1 MFSVRGVLC
10 APLLFDAR
18 FVGAVLRLRDAFA
31 LFEVVFVARDAA
43 FAARPRTLL
52 PRPDLDAL
60 AGDLGA
66 VVFAGALLRDAAVL
80 DTVFLAAA
88 GFSFLEPGL
97 FFAAG
102 RPRALI
108 PRPDLETL
116 VFGDLAINDSFG
128 TGISSEA
135 NIAIVGRRREVV
147 LQGGAQRGRGL
158 RGLRWPRRDPKRRRQ
173 AAFEPAS
180 TERPA
185 RGGGS
190 DATLSARD
198 GLPVR
203 PSWAYLIARAPGL
216 LVVPLQLRRA
226 IHRFRDNREGCKI
239 KLTSQT
245 MTVSRYVG

>member
-1 MFSVRGVLC
+1 MVIAVAARAALFAMSAVAATISPPAWIAPATTSVPRATESVTGLVTAGARFVFSVRGVLC
-10 APLLFDAR
+10 APFLFDAR

-80 DTVFLAAA
+80 DAVFLAAA
-88 GFSFLEPGL
+88 GFSLLESGL

-128 TGISSEA
+128 AGY
-135 NIAIVGRRREVV
+135 
-147 LQGGAQRGRGL
+147 LQRS
-158 RGLRWPRRDPKRRRQ
+158 KH
-173 AAFEPAS
+173 S
-180 TERPA
+180 
-185 RGGGS
+185 
-190 DATLSARD
+190 
-198 GLPVR
+198 
-203 PSWAYLIARAPGL
+203 
-216 LVVPLQLRRA
+216 
-226 IHRFRDNREGCKI
+226 N
-239 KLTSQT
+239 
-245 MTVSRYVG
+245 

>member
-66 VVFAGALLRDAAVL
+66 VVFAGAPLRDAAVL

-88 GFSFLEPGL
+88 GLSFLEPGL

-116 VFGDLAINDSFG
+116 FFGNLAINDSLGAG
-128 TGISSEA
+128 TP
-135 NIAIVGRRREVV
+135 
-147 LQGGAQRGRGL
+147 AQ
-158 RGLRWPRRDPKRRRQ
+158 
-173 AAFEPAS
+173 
-180 TERPA
+180 
-185 RGGGS
+185 
-190 DATLSARD
+190 
-198 GLPVR
+198 
-203 PSWAYLIARAPGL
+203 
-216 LVVPLQLRRA
+216 
-226 IHRFRDNREGCKI
+226 
-239 KLTSQT
+239 QT
-245 MTVSRYVG
+245 